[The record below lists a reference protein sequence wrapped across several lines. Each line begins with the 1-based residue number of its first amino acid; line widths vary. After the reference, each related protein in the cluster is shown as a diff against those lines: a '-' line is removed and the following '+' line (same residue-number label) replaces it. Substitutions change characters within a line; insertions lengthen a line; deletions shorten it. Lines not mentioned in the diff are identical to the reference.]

1 MQFGDRRQAGQA
13 LAERLVCLRGN
24 QLDPDP
30 VVVGVARGGV
40 LVARE
45 VAAALDAPLD
55 VALVGRIRKPDQP
68 GTTLAA
74 VAEGGVLVTV
84 GRRGWANP
92 ARLRNHASL
101 MRAELANRTAAF
113 PRLFWRKPVS
123 GRTVILVDDGVTTGA
138 TARAAARVLR
148 ARGATGIVLA
158 VPVASIEALR
168 QVAAEVDHV
177 LCLRRLP
184 WPQAARN
191 LYCELPPLSD
201 EALAAALDQRPAE
214 PVAV

>member
-13 LAERLVCLRGN
+13 LAERLVSLRGS
-24 QLDPDP
+24 QLSPDA
-30 VVVGVARGGV
+30 VTVGVARGGV

-45 VAAALDAPLD
+45 VAAALGTPLD
-55 VALVGRIRKPDQP
+55 VALVGRISELDQP

-74 VAEGGVLVTV
+74 VAEGGVVVTA
-84 GRRGWANP
+84 GRRVNP
-92 ARLRNHASL
+92 DRLRTQTSL
-101 MRAELANRTAAF
+101 MRSELAGRTAAF

-123 GRTVILVDDGVTTGA
+123 GRTVILVDDGITTGA

-158 VPVASIEALR
+158 VPVASIEALHR
-168 QVAAEVDHV
+168 VSTEVDYV
-177 LCLRRLP
+177 VCLRRQP

-191 LYCELPPLSD
+191 LYSELPPLSD
-201 EALAAALDQRPAE
+201 DALVAALDERPVE
-214 PVAV
+214 AVPA